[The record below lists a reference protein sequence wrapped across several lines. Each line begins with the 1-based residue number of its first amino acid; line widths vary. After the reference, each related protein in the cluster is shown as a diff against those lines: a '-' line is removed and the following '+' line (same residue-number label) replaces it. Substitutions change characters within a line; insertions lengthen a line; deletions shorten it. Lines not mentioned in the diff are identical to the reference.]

1 LAQRNIAVG
10 NPLRQQLV
18 YIAILLVALLALLF
32 IYFTLTKPPMAKS
45 AKQQDDFKH
54 LFTIYGFE
62 GDLLRRPSGVAMD
75 DQGRIFIA
83 DTGKNRIVVFD
94 ENGNYVDQFGDPGEG
109 QYNIKD
115 PIGVAVAPDGRVFVL
130 SKTLKKVVIYD
141 GGFKPIK
148 EIKFAEWPLSLTIHE
163 RVLYVTTYRGIMV
176 GDLDGNLITTFGKS
190 GKAPGEFQLPGGIAI
205 GKDGSMY
212 VADSLNYRVQA
223 LNKDG
228 EPLWQYGKPL
238 PPGEAIM
245 YKGKDRKF
253 GLPSSIAMDDNGYL
267 YVVDGLSSELVILD
281 SKGKLID
288 KIGDVGHDDGFFYY
302 PAGITYAGQ
311 GKVVLAD
318 KFNDRVQVFQVP
330 LAVPASAKAF
340 AWAPYL
346 LLLLLPF
353 GLWLLFRSR
362 LQVVASED
370 FLKAAISSNALDGL
384 HQAFKN
390 IIVTPQTFE
399 SLGSQLSGNLKLTQK
414 TVSDTAVE
422 NMASYKGLS
431 ATQKADLALI
441 KASRGKKVLLTNSP
455 AVKSA
460 AENLGLATMS
470 YDEFAGAYNT
480 QAAGEDE

>member
-18 YIAILLVALLALLF
+18 YIAVLLVALLALLF

-83 DTGKNRIVVFD
+83 DTGKNRVVVFD
-94 ENGNYVDQFGDPGEG
+94 ESGNYVDQFGDPGEG

-115 PIGVAVAPDGRVFVL
+115 PISIAVAPDGRIYVL
-130 SKTLKKVVIYD
+130 SKTLKKVVVFD
-141 GGFKPIK
+141 GSFKPVK
-148 EIKFAEWPLSLTIHE
+148 EIKFAEWPLSLTIRE
-163 RVLYVTTYRGIMV
+163 RMLYVTTYRGIMV

-190 GKAPGEFQLPGGIAI
+190 GRAPGEFQLPGGIAI
-205 GKDGSMY
+205 GKEGNMY

-228 EPLWQYGKPL
+228 EPIWQYGKPL

-245 YKGKDRKF
+245 YKGSDRKF
-253 GLPSSIAMDDNGYL
+253 GLPSSIAVDDNGYL

-288 KIGDVGHDDGFFYY
+288 RIGDVGHDDGFFYY

-330 LAVPASAKAF
+330 LAVPASAKVF

-370 FLKAAISSNALDGL
+370 FLKAAISGNAVAGL
-384 HQAFKN
+384 GQAFKN
-390 IIVTPQTFE
+390 ITVTQQTFE
-399 SLGSQLSGNLKLTQK
+399 SLGSEIPGNLKLTQK
-414 TVSDTAVE
+414 SVSDTAIE
-422 NMASYKGLS
+422 SISSHKGLS
-431 ATQKADLALI
+431 DAQKADLALI
-441 KASRGKKVLLTNSP
+441 KNSMGKKVLLANSP
-455 AVKSA
+455 AVRDA
-460 AENLGLATMS
+460 ADSLGLAVMS
-470 YDEFAGAYNT
+470 YDEFITAYDAP
-480 QAAGEDE
+480 AAKGDE